1 MVARYGQKRRP
12 QSIYK
17 GLCRTKL
24 AGPCALRDVAREH
37 HQIGMLLRS
46 QRDKCVDHR
55 RQFSTEMRI
64 GNMQH
69 DTHAGNSEPVAVAA

>member
-1 MVARYGQKRRP
+1 MSTVEIPLLRESRAFAAR
-12 QSIYK
+12 
-17 GLCRTKL
+17 LVEKL
-24 AGPCALRDVAREH
+24 YVEGDSPLRYR
-37 HQIGMLLRS
+37 INRLGGRS